1 MRSRLILLTCLASLI
16 GVANAN
22 SEVVVIAHPSNNQ
35 FLDESTLIRIFLGK
49 DLFYPSGDKVTPIQL
64 DGSVASHPVFV
75 KKLLDKTP
83 KQFNTYWARMS
94 FTGKAPVPATMASG
108 ADMKAAVAKNAAA
121 IGYIDAS
128 EVDDSVKV
136 VLTLP

>member
-1 MRSRLILLTCLASLI
+1 MKSCLIFLTCLASLI

-22 SEVVVIAHPSNNQ
+22 SEVVVIAHPSNSQ
-35 FLDESTLIRIFLGK
+35 ALDESTLTRIFLGK

-64 DGSVASHPVFV
+64 DGSVASHQEFV
-75 KKLLDKTP
+75 RKLLDKSP
-83 KQFNTYWARMS
+83 KQFNAYWARMV
-94 FTGKAPVPATMASG
+94 FTGKAPMPATMASG
-108 ADMKAAVAKNAAA
+108 ADMKAAVAKDSAA

-128 EVDDSVKV
+128 DVDDSVKV